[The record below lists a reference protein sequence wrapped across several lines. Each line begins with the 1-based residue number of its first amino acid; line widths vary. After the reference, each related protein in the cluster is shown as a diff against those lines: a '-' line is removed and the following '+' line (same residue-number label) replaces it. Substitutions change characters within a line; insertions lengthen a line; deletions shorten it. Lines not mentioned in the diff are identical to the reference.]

1 MPVLF
6 LKAAGIP
13 RKIAGQAGYVK
24 INGRWHKAG
33 SDVKAPAGA
42 PKAAHPEAAGKHKP
56 YQMPPEQS
64 AQLMYH
70 PDKAAKNHEMKNMNE
85 KHIPN
90 LLGHAAAGDATAILG
105 HKYGTNTHAKKLV
118 AIANHLLE
126 QMGSTHKVALGQQAG
141 AHEAVSKAPEQ
152 PTEQQAEAVAKEAVQ
167 TVAEEIQKQPEP
179 EAPKAEQSADGSL
192 AMPAFMSG
200 KQSKGVRTAY
210 EQQAQKI
217 LDAVETGSLT
227 ELQALVNPTAGSW
240 KGKTAN
246 SKMLLN
252 FYGQALA
259 KLQTKGHRV
268 TPVTDEPSPVAA
280 IETIASLPAQP
291 KPTAKATGVEDMD
304 WDAYVVPDNIK
315 SSKGYNKQ
323 LDAVKEAAIAGDV
336 YAILAAKYGT
346 NTYAKKVVAAAN
358 LALTK
363 LGHPNL
369 KVVTGKDAVH
379 PLLDSVPQPTAEEQQ
394 AEKAAEQVRNKAEEG
409 PKNGDTRMG
418 KNGMLVFQDGHWHKQ
433 GTDEV
438 ADKEAGAKL
447 KAGSQVTFHQMSEV
461 PPGSIVQCYGADG
474 KPGQKFLIGHDHAW
488 YIPPSGK
495 PWKTPLKPGQ
505 YKQLMGLDD
514 GYYPGETDHKYIGG
528 YHALEHPTT
537 IDTLGKAVFYTQK
550 QKDAVKALFPGAEAA
565 YNPGVFP
572 AFGGKYLVIADPSQP
587 SKGFAVKENGEPV
600 GLLYIAAAHTDDVIK
615 QIYAGQT
622 PEVNLAARFGLA
634 TEPAET
640 MSKAP
645 FHPDDGVSSMLA
657 QISDALDAGD
667 HHKANEVIN
676 DLAEAMQK
684 QPGSADSINVMKY
697 LIKAKANALQ
707 GAGANKPEIP
717 SPPAPEVEPQRAP
730 ALPHYDTAQE
740 FYDWS
745 ISPEGEKWY
754 EDALAHFGSDEALAA
769 SHEGQLY
776 QAQYDL
782 YNAQKKRKAAQEA
795 KAAKLKADQ
804 EAAEKAQA
812 EKESQAMPPKPKNHG
827 MGDQWDNMYQDIFNA
842 MEKGE
847 IGLVQSQM
855 ETAKSSG
862 SEGGKLMY
870 EYSKQAYNWLKVHG
884 PKEGDTKPGK
894 GGTLVFHNG
903 HWVLQEQPKAVPTD
917 GKPQAPD
924 VVSKTWQEAIS
935 GIESAMILSTDPD
948 TQEDAYQYLQMYID
962 QTEGMESGQAQS
974 VNKYAKDAMKWAKN
988 EPAEQQAP
996 AAAAPKALTETD
1008 IEHMKLNLDQVYGM
1022 GGKKN
1027 WAEDWMAQHGNTP
1040 EAIQAVFQH
1049 ISQSSGYLASKIAKD
1064 FIKKHGSPEGFTPM
1078 PDAQASTFE
1087 SEEMQEALAYA
1098 AFAKPEEAIP
1108 HIETQLAV
1116 AKQLDSTDT
1125 TLVQG
1130 YFHTL
1135 LAEISAKQPAAAED
1149 NSLMDQMLGKPT
1161 PEATAAIQKQ
1171 IKELDELGHEN
1182 EGTYKMITAA
1192 AQFLANHQ
1200 NSEAAKQVVGDAM
1213 KQQGY
1218 SQDSVEAVWAKGE
1231 KTEPKEEPAAAKE
1244 EGPQEGEMKPGKG
1257 GMLIF
1262 KDGHWVK
1269 AGPDDVVMPDFPVGG
1284 SYLKAAKAIH
1294 ESFVKYGKDAGKGTL
1309 NGGFKLTSH
1318 KDGTY
1323 SFSAGGVN
1331 GKKLSAHSVNENNV
1345 KLVQMIDQLKA
1356 SVGQKVLNPDFAA
1369 GAFKPTPKPKKT
1381 TPAAGADS
1389 SPDAGAYQAGNPP
1402 VDNWKQIGPQQ
1413 GSNPGGKF
1421 EDEDGNHWYVKFPK
1435 DEDHAKSEVLAA
1447 RLYEAMGIGGQDA
1460 QIITRDGKIGI
1471 ASRWTDGLSQAS
1483 AGDLAKNE
1491 DVLDGFAA
1499 DAWLGN
1505 WDVVGATYDNLKLN
1519 AHGKA
1524 IRVDAGG
1531 SLHYRAQ
1538 GSKKGADEFGDVVDE
1553 IDSMRSKGKNSQ
1565 TASVFGKM
1573 TDADI
1578 AASVSRVAALSD
1590 TAIRQIV
1597 EANAPGSAQDRI
1609 ALADKLIARKKNLL
1623 ERFPAAGAKKVEQ
1636 ASFKVENLSQPP
1648 SFANWNGTGSGL
1660 SSKAFLNE
1668 ANQKAVDAVY
1678 EAAKHGKLEDINNA
1692 TAPIFDKETGN
1703 ITQIVPLS
1711 SHPSQHVNAYW
1722 QDMVKE
1728 VDYQLNPPEAY
1739 SVGQVVTSESLA
1751 TISNKLKA
1759 FEPGKAV
1766 QMAHHSLK
1774 MGDYVVLG
1782 KVGNITDHVPEKTNT
1797 KIGSAEW
1804 KDAAKQHYSQ
1814 ASSAA
1819 KAAFSL
1825 YVTSSGAAQL
1835 NTALRKG
1842 KLDEVYSGRTV
1853 AEHMENFKG
1862 LLVDIPEGSTF
1873 VRNMGSSGYGATPN
1887 SSAIK
1892 ALQQFLMDAEPG
1904 TVVQEPGFSSTSW
1917 TGGNSI
1923 LGNNDIQWNFTAS
1936 KGVKMFPA
1944 WLTANKSEGEG
1955 LLPPNARYV
1964 ITGTK
1969 KVGKTVVVEAI
1980 IMPTEQ

>member
-1 MPVLF
+1 MPVVYF
-6 LKAAGIP
+6 LKAAGP

-33 SDVKAPAGA
+33 ADVKAPAGA

-56 YQMPPEQS
+56 YQMPPEQ
-64 AQLMYH
+64 AEQLKYH

-126 QMGSTHKVALGQQAG
+126 QMGSTHKVSLGQQAG
-141 AHEAVSKAPEQ
+141 EHEAVSKAPAE
-152 PTEQQAEAVAKEAVQ
+152 PTEQQAEAVAKDAVA
-167 TVAEEIQKQPEP
+167 TVADEIQKQPET
-179 EAPKAEQSADGSL
+179 EAPKAAESSAAPL

-217 LDAVETGSLT
+217 LDAVDAGSLT
-227 ELQALVNPTAGSW
+227 DLQALVNPGAGSW

-259 KLQTKGHRV
+259 KLQTKGTRV
-268 TPVTDEPSPVAA
+268 TPVADEPSPVAA

-291 KPTAKATGVEDMD
+291 KPTAKVAGVTDMD
-304 WDAYVVPDNIK
+304 WDSYVVPDNIK

-323 LDAVKEAAIAGDV
+323 LEAVKTAAVAGDV

-346 NTYAKKVVAAAN
+346 NTYAKKIAAAAN

-363 LGHPNL
+363 LGHPHL
-369 KVVTGKDAVH
+369 KVVLGKDAVH
-379 PLLDSVPQPTAEEQQ
+379 PMLDNIPQPTVEEQQ
-394 AEKAAEQVRNKAEEG
+394 AEKAADQVRAKAEEG

-418 KNGMLVFQDGHWHKQ
+418 KSGMLVFQDGHWHKQ

-438 ADKEAGAKL
+438 ADNEANVKL
-447 KAGSQVTFHQMSEV
+447 KAGSAVTFHQMKDV
-461 PPGSIVQCYGADG
+461 PPGSIVQCYHEDG

-505 YKQLMGLDD
+505 YKQLMGLED
-514 GYYPGETDHKYIGG
+514 GYYPGESGHKYIGG
-528 YHALEHPTT
+528 YHSLEHPST
-537 IDTLGKAVFYTQK
+537 IESVGKAVFYTQK
-550 QKDAVKALFPGAEAA
+550 QKEAVKALFPGAEAA

-572 AFGGKYLVIADPSQP
+572 AFGGKYLVIADPKQP
-587 SKGFAVKENGEPV
+587 MKGFAVKENGDPI

-615 QIYAGQT
+615 QIYAGEV
-622 PEVNLAARFGLA
+622 PENNLAARFGLA

-640 MSKAP
+640 LSKAP
-645 FHPDDGVSSMLA
+645 FHPDDGVASMLA

-667 HHKANEVIN
+667 HHKANQVIN
-676 DLAEAMQK
+676 DLAEAMK
-684 QPGSADSINVMKY
+684 DQPGSQDSLNVMKY
-697 LIKAKANALQ
+697 LIKAKANALH
-707 GAGANKPEIP
+707 GASQNKPEIP
-717 SPPAPEVEPQRAP
+717 PAPAPEVEPQRAP

-745 ISPEGEKWY
+745 NSPEGQKWY
-754 EDALAHFGSDEALAA
+754 EDALTHFGSDEALAA

-782 YNAQKKRKAAQEA
+782 YNAQQKRKKAQEA
-795 KAAKLKADQ
+795 KAAKLKAEQ

-812 EKESQAMPPKPKNHG
+812 EKESQAMPLPPQNHG
-827 MGDQWDNMYQDIFNA
+827 YGSMWDNMYQDIYNA
-842 MEKGE
+842 MRKGE

-855 ETAKSSG
+855 ETAKSSQ
-862 SEGGKLMY
+862 SEGGKMMY

-884 PKEGDTKPGK
+884 PKEGDTKQGK
-894 GGTLVFHNG
+894 NGTLILKDG
-903 HWVLQEQPKAVPTD
+903 HWVLMGEKPAVPTD
-917 GKPQAPD
+917 GKPQAPE
-924 VVSKTWQEAIS
+924 VTSTTWQEAIS
-935 GIESAMILSTDPD
+935 GIDSAMILSTDPD
-948 TQEDAYQYLQMYID
+948 TQEDAYQYMQMYID
-962 QTEGMESGQAQS
+962 QTEGMTSEQAQT
-974 VNKYAKDAMKWAKN
+974 VNKYAKAAMKWAKN
-988 EPAEQQAP
+988 EPAEP
-996 AAAAPKALTETD
+996 EAAAAPAAPKGPTESD
-1008 IEHMKLNLDQVYGM
+1008 IEHMKMNLDQVGGM

-1027 WAEDWMAQHGNTP
+1027 WAEDWMKQHGNTP

-1049 ISQSSGYLASKIAKD
+1049 ISQSSGYLAVKIGKD
-1064 FIKKHGSPEGFTPM
+1064 FMKENGTPEGFTPM

-1087 SEEMQEALAYA
+1087 HEEMQEALAYA

-1135 LAEISAKQPAAAED
+1135 LAEIAAKQKPAEPTLFEELLNTPSAAAAE
-1149 NSLMDQMLGKPT
+1149 
-1161 PEATAAIQKQ
+1161 AIKKQ

-1192 AQFLANHQ
+1192 AQFLANHK
-1200 NSEAAKQVVGDAM
+1200 NSKAAKEIVSDAM

-1231 KTEPKEEPAAAKE
+1231 KTEPQAQPAAEE
-1244 EGPQEGEMKPGKG
+1244 EGPMEGEMKPGKG

-1269 AGPDDVVMPDFPVGG
+1269 AGPDDVVMPDYPVGG
-1284 SYLKAAKAIH
+1284 SYEKAAKAIH
-1294 ESFVKYGKDAGKGTL
+1294 AAFVEYGKNAGKGTL

-1323 SFSAGGVN
+1323 SFSAGGVT
-1331 GKKLSAHSVNENNV
+1331 GKKISTNSVNQNNV
-1345 KLVQMIDQLKA
+1345 KLATMIDQLKA
-1356 SVGQKVLNPDFAA
+1356 SVGQKVLNPNFAE
-1369 GAFKPTPKPKKT
+1369 GAFKPQPKPKKV

-1389 SPDAGAYQAGNPP
+1389 SPDAGAYSAGTPA
-1402 VDNWKQIGPQQ
+1402 VDNWKQVGPQQ

-1421 EDEDGNHWYVKFPK
+1421 EDENGNHWYVKFPK
-1435 DEDHAKSEVLAA
+1435 DQDHAKSEVLAA

-1471 ASRWTDGLSQAS
+1471 ASRWTDGLTQAS

-1505 WDVVGATYDNLKLN
+1505 WDVVGASYDNLKVD
-1519 AHGKA
+1519 ATGKA

-1538 GSKKGADEFGDVVDE
+1538 GAKKDAGEFGTEVTE

-1597 EANAPGSAQDRI
+1597 EANAPGTPEERVK
-1609 ALADKLIARKKNLL
+1609 LAETLIARKKNLL
-1623 ERFPAAGAKKVEQ
+1623 ERFPQAGAKPAEQ
-1636 ASFKVENLSQPP
+1636 ASFKVENLSMPP
-1648 SFANWNGTGSGL
+1648 NFSNWNGTGSGL
-1660 SSKAFLNE
+1660 SSKDFLNN
-1668 ANQKAVDAVY
+1668 ANQEAVNAVY
-1678 EAAKHGKLEDINNA
+1678 EAAKHGKLDDINNA
-1692 TAPIFDKETGN
+1692 KAPIFDKESGT
-1703 ITQIVPLS
+1703 ITQMVPMS
-1711 SHPSQHVNAYW
+1711 QHPSQHVNAYW

-1739 SVGQVVTSESLA
+1739 SVGQVVTSDSLA
-1751 TISNKLKA
+1751 TISDKLKP

-1766 QMAHHSLK
+1766 QIAHHSLK

-1782 KVGNITDHVPEKTNT
+1782 KVGNIVDHTPEKTNT
-1797 KIGSAEW
+1797 KIGSQAW
-1804 KDAAKQHYSQ
+1804 KDEAKQHYAN
-1814 ASSAA
+1814 ASSDA
-1819 KAAFSL
+1819 KSAFSL
-1825 YVTSSGAAQL
+1825 YVTSTGASQL

-1842 KLDEVYSGRTV
+1842 KLDEVYQGKTV
-1853 AEHMENFKG
+1853 AQHMENFKG

-1887 SSAIK
+1887 TAALK
-1892 ALQQFLMDAEPG
+1892 ALQQFLLDAEPG
-1904 TVVQEPGFSSTSW
+1904 TVMQEPGFSSTSW

-1980 IMPTEQ
+1980 ILPTEQ

>member
-1 MPVLF
+1 MPVYF
-6 LKAAGIP
+6 LKAAGVP

-33 SDVKAPAGA
+33 ADVKAPAGA

-56 YQMPPEQS
+56 YQMPPEQVE
-64 AQLMYH
+64 QLKYH
-70 PDKAAKNHEMKNMNE
+70 PEKAAKNHEMKNMNE

-90 LLGHAAAGDATAILG
+90 LISHAAAGDATAILG

-126 QMGSTHKVALGQQAG
+126 QMGSSHQVTLGQQAG
-141 AHEAVSKAPEQ
+141 AHEAVSKVPEQ
-152 PTEQQAEAVAKEAVQ
+152 PSEQQAEAVAKEAVA
-167 TVAEEIQKQPEP
+167 TVADEIQKEA
-179 EAPKAEQSADGSL
+179 EAPKAAESSAGPL

-217 LDAVETGSLT
+217 LDAVDAGSLT
-227 ELQALVNPTAGSW
+227 DLQALVNPAAGSW

-259 KLQTKGHRV
+259 KLQTKGTRV

-291 KPTAKATGVEDMD
+291 KPTAKVEGVEDID
-304 WDAYVVPDNIK
+304 WDAYVTPDNIK

-323 LDAVKEAAIAGDV
+323 LEAVKEAAIAGDV

-363 LGHPNL
+363 LGHPHL

-379 PLLDSVPQPTAEEQQ
+379 PMLSSVPQPSAEEQQ
-394 AEKAAEQVRNKAEEG
+394 AEKAADQVRAKAEEG

-418 KNGMLVFQDGHWHKQ
+418 KSGMLVFQDGHWRKQ

-438 ADKEAGAKL
+438 ADKEANAKL
-447 KAGSQVTFHQMSEV
+447 KAGSAVTFHQMKDV

-495 PWKTPLKPGQ
+495 PWETPLKPAQ
-505 YKQLMGLDD
+505 YKGLMGLDD
-514 GYYPGETDHKYIGG
+514 GYYPGESGHKYIGG
-528 YHALEHPTT
+528 YHSLEHPTT
-537 IDTLGKAVFYTQK
+537 IESVGKAVFYTQK

-572 AFGGKYLVIADPSQP
+572 AFGGKYLVIADPKQP
-587 SKGFAVKENGEPV
+587 SKGFAIKENGDPV

-615 QIYAGQT
+615 QIYAGET
-622 PEVNLAARFGLA
+622 PEVNLAGRFGLA

-645 FHPDDGVSSMLA
+645 FHPDDGVASMLA

-667 HHKANEVIN
+667 HHKANQVIN
-676 DLAEAMQK
+676 DLAEAMK
-684 QPGSADSINVMKY
+684 DQPGNADSINVMKY
-697 LIKAKANALQ
+697 LIKAKANALH
-707 GAGANKPEIP
+707 GASQNKPEIP
-717 SPPAPEVEPQRAP
+717 PAPAPEVEPQPAP
-730 ALPHYDTAQE
+730 PLPHYDTAQE

-754 EDALAHFGSDEALAA
+754 EDAIAHFGSDEALAA

-782 YNAQKKRKAAQEA
+782 YNAEQKRKKAQEA
-795 KAAKLKADQ
+795 KAAKLKAEQ

-812 EKESQAMPPKPKNHG
+812 EKESQEMPQPPKGHG
-827 MGDQWDNMYQDIFNA
+827 MGDMWDNMYQDIYNA
-842 MEKGE
+842 MRKGE

-855 ETAKSSG
+855 ETAKSAG

-903 HWVLQEQPKAVPTD
+903 HWVLQNEPQTVPSD
-917 GKPQAPD
+917 GKPKAPE
-924 VVSKTWQEAIS
+924 VTSNTWKEAIG
-935 GIESAMILSTDPD
+935 GIDSAMILSTDPD
-948 TQEDAYQYLQMYID
+948 TQADAYQYLQMYID
-962 QTEGMESGQAQS
+962 QTEGMTSEQAQA

-988 EPAEQQAP
+988 EPAEPAP
-996 AAAAPKALTETD
+996 EAAAPKGLTESD
-1008 IEHMKLNLDQVYGM
+1008 IEHMKLNLNQVGGM

-1027 WAEDWMAQHGNTP
+1027 WAEDWMEQHGNTP
-1040 EAIQAVFQH
+1040 EAIQAVFQE
-1049 ISQSSGYLASKIAKD
+1049 IGKSSGYLAVKIAKD
-1064 FIKKHGSPEGFTPM
+1064 FIKKHGSPAGFTPM

-1087 SEEMQEALAYA
+1087 HEEMQEALAYA

-1108 HIETQLAV
+1108 HIETQLSV
-1116 AKQLDSTDT
+1116 AQSLDSTDT

-1135 LAEISAKQPAAAED
+1135 LAEISAKQGAAAPAED
-1149 NSLMDQMLGKPT
+1149 DSLFKEMLGKPT
-1161 PEATAAIQKQ
+1161 PEAAAAIKKQ

-1192 AQFLANHQ
+1192 AQFLADHQ
-1200 NSEAAKQVVGDAM
+1200 NSAEAKEIVADAM

-1231 KTEPKEEPAAAKE
+1231 KTEPKPQRAAKQE
-1244 EGPQEGEMKPGKG
+1244 EGPMEGEMKPGKG

-1269 AGPDDVVMPDFPVGG
+1269 AGPEDVPMPDFPEGG
-1284 SYLKAAKAIH
+1284 SYIKAAKAIH
-1294 ESFVKYGKDAGKGTL
+1294 NAFVEHGKNAGKGTL
-1309 NGGFKLTSH
+1309 SGGFKLTSH

-1331 GKKLSAHSVNENNV
+1331 GKKLSPNSANGNNA
-1345 KLVQMIDQLKA
+1345 KLAQMIDQLKA
-1356 SVGQKVLNPDFAA
+1356 SVGQKVLNPNFAE
-1369 GAFKPTPKPKKT
+1369 GAFKPQPKPKKV
-1381 TPAAGADS
+1381 TPAAGKDS
-1389 SPDAGAYQAGNPP
+1389 SPDAGAYSSGTPA
-1402 VDNWKQIGPQQ
+1402 VDNWKQVGPQQ

-1435 DEDHAKSEVLAA
+1435 DQDHAKSEVLAA

-1471 ASRWTDGLSQAS
+1471 ASRWTDGLAQAS
-1483 AGDLAKNE
+1483 ADDLAKNE

-1505 WDVVGATYDNLKLN
+1505 WDVVGATYDNLKVD
-1519 AHGKA
+1519 ATGKA

-1538 GSKKGADEFGDVVDE
+1538 GAKKDAGEFGNEVTE
-1553 IDSMRSKGKNSQ
+1553 IDTMRSKGKNSQ

-1597 EANAPGSAQDRI
+1597 EANAPGTPEERVK
-1609 ALADKLIARKKNLL
+1609 LAETLIARKKNLL
-1623 ERFPAAGAKKVEQ
+1623 ERFPQASAKPTAQ
-1636 ASFKVENLSQPP
+1636 ASFKVENLTPP
-1648 SFANWNGTGSGL
+1648 PNFANWNNQGKGL
-1660 SSKAFLNE
+1660 SSKDFLNH
-1668 ANQKAVDAVY
+1668 ANQEAVNAVY
-1678 EAAKHGKLEDINNA
+1678 EAAKHGNLEDINNA
-1692 TAPIFDKETGN
+1692 KAPIFDKESGE
-1703 ITQIVPLS
+1703 ITQVVPMAQ
-1711 SHPSQHVNAYW
+1711 HPSQHVNAYW

-1739 SVGQVVTSESLA
+1739 SVGQVVVSESLA
-1751 TISNKLKA
+1751 TISDKLKS

-1766 QMAHHSLK
+1766 AMAHHSLK
-1774 MGDYVVLG
+1774 LGDYVVLG
-1782 KVGNITDHVPEKTNT
+1782 KVGNVVDHTPEKSNT
-1797 KIGSAEW
+1797 KIGSSAW
-1804 KDAAKQHYSQ
+1804 KDEAKQHYAN

-1819 KAAFSL
+1819 KSSFSL
-1825 YVTSSGAAQL
+1825 YVTTSGARQL
-1835 NTALRKG
+1835 NTALRAGQLDKVIGG
-1842 KLDEVYSGRTV
+1842 KTV
-1853 AEHMENFKG
+1853 AEHVENFKG

-1873 VRNMGSSGYGATPN
+1873 VRNMGNSGFGAAPN
-1887 SSAIK
+1887 SAAIK

-1904 TVVQEPGFSSTSW
+1904 TVMQEPGFSSTSW

-1944 WLTANKSEGEG
+1944 WLGANTSEGEG

-1969 KVGKTVVVEAI
+1969 KMGKTVVVEAI
-1980 IMPTEQ
+1980 ILPTEL